1 MPASTRIKA
10 QNIIF
15 EIDGEDYACDANMVE
30 LTLDDAPGD
39 VQTFCETR
47 VGGQW
52 ALQLD
57 GITSGD
63 ATSLYRILW
72 DNFGTEV
79 EFLIAP
85 NGNSVP
91 SSNEPHYVGVAV
103 FNQLPPLSLMSNETA
118 KFSVTL
124 EVKNTPHDPENN
136 EYYGITIVD
145 TAPEEV

>member
-1 MPASTRIKA
+1 MAASTRIKA

-15 EIDGEDYACDANMVE
+15 KIGSTDYACDANMVE

-57 GITSGD
+57 GITSGED
-63 ATSLYRILW
+63 TSLYRILW

-79 EFLIAP
+79 AFTIAP
-85 NGNSVP
+85 NGNTTPTSDA
-91 SSNEPHYVGVAV
+91 PHYTGTAV

-124 EVKNTPHDPENN
+124 EVKNTPHDPTNN
-136 EYYGITIVD
+136 EFYGIEIV
-145 TAPEEV
+145 TAA

>member
-1 MPASTRIKA
+1 MAASTRIKA

-15 EIDGEDYACDANMVE
+15 KIGATDYACDANMVE

-39 VQTFCETR
+39 IQTFCETR

-57 GITSGD
+57 GIMSGD
-63 ATSLYRILW
+63 AGSLYRVLW

-79 EFLIAP
+79 AFTVAP
-85 NGNSVP
+85 NGNAAAT
-91 SSNEPHYVGVAV
+91 SSEPHYEGTAV

-124 EVKNTPHDPENN
+124 EVKNTPHDPSSDQ
-136 EYYGITIVD
+136 YYGIEIV
-145 TAPEEV
+145 TA

>member
-1 MPASTRIKA
+1 MAASTRIKA

-15 EIDGEDYACDANMVE
+15 KIGSTDYACDANMVE

-39 VQTFCETR
+39 IQTFCETR

-57 GITSGD
+57 GIMSGD
-63 ATSLYRILW
+63 AASLYRVLW

-79 EFLIAP
+79 AFTVAP
-85 NGNSVP
+85 NGNASP
-91 SSNEPHYVGVAV
+91 SSSEPHYEGTAV

-124 EVKNTPHDPENN
+124 EVKNTPHDPASDQ
-136 EYYGITIVD
+136 YYGIEIV
-145 TAPEEV
+145 TA

>member
-1 MPASTRIKA
+1 MAASTRIKA

-15 EIDGEDYACDANMVE
+15 KIGSTDYACDANMVE

-57 GITSGD
+57 GIMSGD
-63 ATSLYRILW
+63 SGSLYRVLW

-79 EFLIAP
+79 AFTVAP
-85 NGNSVP
+85 NGNATASA
-91 SSNEPHYVGVAV
+91 SEPHYEGTAV

-124 EVKNTPHDPENN
+124 EVKNTPHDPSANQ
-136 EYYGITIVD
+136 YYGIEIV
-145 TAPEEV
+145 TA

>member
-1 MPASTRIKA
+1 MAASTRIKA

-15 EIDGEDYACDANMVE
+15 KIGATDYACDANMVE

-57 GITSGD
+57 GIMSGD
-63 ATSLYRILW
+63 AGSLYRVLW

-79 EFLIAP
+79 AFTVAP
-85 NGNSVP
+85 NGNATAT
-91 SSNEPHYVGVAV
+91 SSEPHYEGTAV

-124 EVKNTPHDPENN
+124 EVKNTPHDPANDQ
-136 EYYGITIVD
+136 YYGIEIV
-145 TAPEEV
+145 TA

>member
-1 MPASTRIKA
+1 MAASTRIKA

-15 EIDGEDYACDANMVE
+15 KIGSTDYACDANMVE

-57 GITSGD
+57 GIMSGD
-63 ATSLYRILW
+63 AASLYRVLW

-79 EFLIAP
+79 AFTVAP
-85 NGNSVP
+85 NGNATAT
-91 SSNEPHYVGVAV
+91 SSEPHYEGTAV

-118 KFSVTL
+118 LFSVTL
-124 EVKNTPHDPENN
+124 EVKNTPHDPSANQF
-136 EYYGITIVD
+136 YGIEIV
-145 TAPEEV
+145 TA